1 MMIDKLNNIVE
12 KFEELTGKVVDPQII
27 ADNRSWKKLVKE
39 RSDLE
44 PIVEKIKQIKDC
56 EEEIFSANSMLQ
68 KEKDKEMRD
77 FLQEEIDA
85 KEQEKENLSEELKVL
100 LLPKDKNDDKNVII
114 EIRAGTGGDEAS
126 LFASDLMRMYMMY
139 AEKQRYKFEIISA
152 SENEVGGYKEV
163 IFEIKGTGV
172 YSKLK
177 FESGVHRVQRV
188 PETESQGRVH
198 TSTTTVA
205 VLPELEEVEFE
216 ILEKDLRVDTYRSSG
231 AGGQHINKTDSAIRL
246 THLPTNI
253 VVTCQDQRSQLKNR
267 EKAMMILQ
275 SKLYEFYQGQK
286 NKEYDENRRNQVG
299 SGDRCE
305 RIRTYNFPQGR
316 ITDHRIGYTAYN
328 LIDFMNGNIDELL
341 VELQLSDQKNKLEN
355 IDM

>member
-1 MMIDKLNNIVE
+1 MIDKLSNIAK
-12 KFEELTGKVVDPQII
+12 KFDDLTQKVIDPEVI

-44 PIVEKIKQIKDC
+44 PIVEKYEQFKKCD
-56 EEEIFSANSMLQ
+56 EELSSARTMLEQ
-68 KEKDKEMRD
+68 EKDKEMID
-77 FLQEEIDA
+77 FLQDEIA
-85 KEQEKENLSEELKVL
+85 TRENEKEKINEELKVL
-100 LLPKDKNDDKNVII
+100 LLPKDENDDKNVII

-126 LFASDLMRMYMMY
+126 LFAGDLMRMYMMY
-139 AEKQRYKFEIISA
+139 AEKTHLKFEIVST

-163 IFEIKGTGV
+163 VFQIKGVGI

-198 TSTTTVA
+198 TSTVTVA

-216 ILEKDLRVDTYRSSG
+216 ILDKDLRVDTYRSSG

-246 THLPTNI
+246 THLSTGI
-253 VVTCQDQRSQLKNR
+253 VVTCQDERSQLKNR
-267 EKAMMILQ
+267 EKAMMILK
-275 SKLYEFYQGQK
+275 SKLFEYYQGQK
-286 NKEYDENRRNQVG
+286 NKEYDENRRSQVG
-299 SGDRCE
+299 TGDRCE

-316 ITDHRIGYTAYN
+316 ITDHRIGFTAYN
-328 LIDFMNGNIDELL
+328 LADFMNGNIDELL
-341 VELQLSDQKNKLEN
+341 IELQLSDQKNRLEN

>member
-1 MMIDKLNNIVE
+1 MIDKLSSIVE
-12 KFEELTGKVVDPQII
+12 KFEELTGKVIDPQII
-27 ADNRSWKKLVKE
+27 ADNRSWKKMVKE

-44 PIVEKIKQIKDC
+44 PIVEKYKQIKIC
-56 EEEIFSANSMLQ
+56 EEELSSANEMIK
-68 KEKDKEMRD
+68 KEKDKEMIE
-77 FLQEEIDA
+77 FLQEEIDG
-85 KEQEKENLSEELKVL
+85 KEQEKEKLSEELKVL

-126 LFASDLMRMYMMY
+126 LFAGNLMRMYMMY
-139 AEKQRYKFEIISA
+139 AENKRFKFEIISS

-163 IFEIKGTGV
+163 IFEIKGAGV

-177 FESGVHRVQRV
+177 YESGVHRVQRV

-198 TSTTTVA
+198 TSTITVA

-216 ILEKDLRVDTYRSSG
+216 ISDKDLRVDTYRSSG
-231 AGGQHINKTDSAIRL
+231 AGGQHVNKTDSAIRF
-246 THLPTNI
+246 THLPTGI

-275 SKLYEFYQGQK
+275 SKLQEYYQGQK
-286 NKEYDENRRNQVG
+286 NKEYDENRRSQVG
-299 SGDRCE
+299 TGDRCE

-328 LIDFMNGNIDELL
+328 LSDFMNGNIDELL
-341 VELQLSDQKNKLEN
+341 VELQLSDQKNRLEN

>member
-1 MMIDKLNNIVE
+1 MITKLENIAN
-12 KFEELTGKVVDPQII
+12 KYDELTRKVIDPQVIS
-27 ADNRSWKKLVKE
+27 DNRSWSKLVKE
-39 RSDLE
+39 RSELE
-44 PIVEKIKQIKDC
+44 PIVEKY
-56 EEEIFSANSMLQ
+56 
-68 KEKDKEMRD
+68 
-77 FLQEEIDA
+77 
-85 KEQEKENLSEELKVL
+85 EELKKCESDLKSTLEMQKIETNKEMLDFIREEIETKQQERETINEALKIL
-100 LLPKDKNDDKNVII
+100 LLPKDENDDKNVIV

-126 LFASDLMRMYMMY
+126 LFAADLMRMYMMF
-139 AEKQRYKFEIISA
+139 AETKRLKFEIISS

-163 IFEIKGTGV
+163 VFQISGTGV

-198 TSTTTVA
+198 TSTVTVA

-216 ILEKDLRVDTYRSSG
+216 ILDKDLRIDTYRSSG
-231 AGGQHINKTDSAIRL
+231 AGGQHINKTDSAIRM
-246 THLPTNI
+246 THLPTGI

-267 EKAMMILQ
+267 EKAMMILK
-275 SKLYEFYQGQK
+275 SKLYEYYQGQR

-328 LIDFMNGNIDELL
+328 LISFMNGDIDALIL
-341 VELQLSDQKNKLEN
+341 ELQLSDQKNRLEN
-355 IDM
+355 IDI